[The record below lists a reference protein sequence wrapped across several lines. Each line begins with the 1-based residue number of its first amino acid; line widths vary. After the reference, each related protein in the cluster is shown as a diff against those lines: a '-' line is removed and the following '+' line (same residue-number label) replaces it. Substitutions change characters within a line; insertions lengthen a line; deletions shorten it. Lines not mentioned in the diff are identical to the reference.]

1 MLAKYMIYFTFM
13 GFIGYIYECI
23 AMTLWLGRWDNRGSL
38 YGPFIPIYG
47 LGALEGSLFLIHCL
61 PEHTPLVVFL
71 TGLIGSA
78 LLEYPI
84 HYLIDK
90 YLHQTYWDYS
100 RSPLNLHGRI
110 CLPAA
115 IGFGIGALVII
126 CGINPMLI
134 PWIENLPVTAVNFF
148 AGLAAMIL
156 ILDIFF
162 SAKGLKSSNPR
173 LDEAENRINQTMDRF
188 FRRFLTEGKG
198 IDRLFFGAVER
209 ISRFSPK
216 SESKTEQK
224 TE

>member
-1 MLAKYMIYFTFM
+1 MIAKYMIYFTVM

-47 LGALEGSLFLIHCL
+47 LGALGGSLFLMHCL
-61 PEHTPLVVFL
+61 PKHTPLVVFL

-90 YLHQTYWDYS
+90 YLHQTYWNYS

-126 CGINPMLI
+126 YGMNPFLI
-134 PWIENLPVTAVNFF
+134 PWIENLPVRIVNTI
-148 AGLAAMIL
+148 AGLSAALL
-156 ILDIFF
+156 ILDIIF

-173 LDEAENRINQTMDRF
+173 LDQAENRINQTMDHF

-198 IDRLFFGAVER
+198 IDRIFFGAVEW
-209 ISRFSPK
+209 ISRLSAK
-216 SESKTEQK
+216 SQNKTEQNA
-224 TE
+224 E